1 MTEDYHHITIKTGT
15 GAYLETVDW
24 TEVDHVLLDM
34 DGTLLDLAFDNDFW
48 GQRIH
53 EKYAS
58 IHDISVEQTVAK
70 FEPLFKRVAGTLSW
84 YSTDFWSQQYGY
96 SIIGHSRAYAAGIRW
111 LPYAKEFLH
120 ALRESDVRS
129 TIVTNAHPDIV
140 RLKHEITGI
149 TDLVDRTISSHTLGH
164 AKESPN
170 FWRQLQAELKFRPAS
185 TLFFDDSPAVLSAA
199 IDFGIERSI
208 AICHPD
214 STRPKRIPMS
224 SLAVNNFEQLGAS
237 LHKGGAC

>member
-1 MTEDYHHITIKTGT
+1 MTEDYHHMMLKTGT

-96 SIIGHSRAYAAGIRW
+96 SIIEHSRAYAVGIRW
-111 LPYAKEFLH
+111 LPFAKEFLH

-224 SLAVNNFEQLGAS
+224 PLAVNNFEQLGAS
-237 LHKGGAC
+237 LRKGGAC

>member
-1 MTEDYHHITIKTGT
+1 MMLKTGT

-96 SIIGHSRAYAAGIRW
+96 SIIEHSRAYAVGIRW
-111 LPYAKEFLH
+111 LPFAKEFLH
-120 ALRESDVRS
+120 ALRDSNVRS

-149 TDLVDRTISSHTLGH
+149 TDLVERTISSHTLGH

-224 SLAVNNFEQLGAS
+224 PLAVNNFEQLGAS
-237 LHKGGAC
+237 LRKGGAC